1 MNDIDFSKYKRFFAF
16 GCSFT
21 DYSYP
26 TWADIVSVEMPHAE
40 YYNLGTS
47 GSGNLLISNRIAQA
61 NCKFKFCETDLV
73 MVMWSSAY
81 REDRYVEDTWLSAG
95 NIYTQAHAYDKNFV
109 NNYCDPEGFMIRDMA
124 ILELTNGY
132 LKGLPCNSY
141 QFIISSLIA
150 ESGPRMNEAVNEQAS
165 FFMNKLR
172 SIYPNTLSNIISP
185 AVMETL
191 TITQRKWVGMN
202 NDIYIESHP
211 DPAQYYNFLQHINL
225 PLTDLSRAYVD
236 DAMQK
241 LSSVT
246 HQKQIHELFADICN
260 RDMVYPNGLF

>member
-1 MNDIDFSKYKRFFAF
+1 MNDLDFSKYKRFFAF

-21 DYSYP
+21 RYAYP
-26 TWADIVSVEMPHAE
+26 TWADIISVEMPEAE

-61 NCKFKFCETDLV
+61 NCKFKFCETDLI

-81 REDRYVEDTWLSAG
+81 REDRYIEDNWLTAG
-95 NIYTQAHAYDKNFV
+95 NVYTQTLYDKNFV
-109 NNYCDPEGFMIRDMA
+109 KNYCDPEGFLIRDMA

-132 LKGLPCNSY
+132 LKGLPCDSY
-141 QFIISSLIA
+141 QFSISSL
-150 ESGPRMNEAVNEQAS
+150 EEEPYVMNEAVNEQAS

-172 SIYPNTLSNIISP
+172 SIYPDVLDNIISP
-185 AVMETL
+185 SVMETL
-191 TITQRKWVGMN
+191 TITQRSWVGVD

-211 DPAQYYNFLQHINL
+211 DSGQYYNFLQHVNL
-225 PLTDLSRAYVD
+225 PLTERSRVYVG
-236 DAMQK
+236 DAMNK

-246 HQKQIHELFADICN
+246 HQKQVYELFADICN
-260 RDMVYPNGLF
+260 RDMIFPNGLF